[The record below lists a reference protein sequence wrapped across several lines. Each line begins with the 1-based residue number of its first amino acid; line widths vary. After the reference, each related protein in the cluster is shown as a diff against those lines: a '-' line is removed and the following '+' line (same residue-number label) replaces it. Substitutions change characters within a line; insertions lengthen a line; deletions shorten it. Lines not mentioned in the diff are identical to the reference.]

1 MKHSKSSIHRKFHS
15 LPDIRFEEITL
26 TSFSGLLLYQQLFKC
41 LDFKRHLR
49 TCFQH
54 LPGKPSFG
62 AHVIFLQLIIHVLL
76 GFRQLRH
83 QAYYQ
88 NDPLVKRVI
97 GVTRLPDVATVSR
110 TLSRLDANS
119 VTQLHSL
126 LRQLVID
133 RLRALA
139 LDCITLDFDGSVI
152 GTGKHAEG
160 SSIGFNRKK
169 KGQRSY
175 YLLFCT
181 VAQVGQVL
189 DVLHR
194 SGNVHD
200 SNGAKKFILQCIQH
214 LRKEFPRVKIELRMD
229 RAFFSDEIVTALEN
243 LHNVEYCI
251 SVPFSRFSE
260 LKGFIEGRQRWCKMN
275 ERFKYFEKN
284 GNQQVGHSGI
294 ALFLFV
300 IK

>member
-1 MKHSKSSIHRKFHS
+1 MKHRKSSVHRKFHS
-15 LPDIRFEEITL
+15 LPELRFEEIPL

-41 LDFKRHLR
+41 LDFKRDLR
-49 TCFQH
+49 NCFQH

-88 NDPLVKRVI
+88 NDPMVKRII

-110 TLSRLDANS
+110 SLSRLDTNS

-126 LRQLVID
+126 LRQLVIN
-133 RLRALA
+133 RLQALS
-139 LDCITLDFDGSVI
+139 LGCITLDFDGSVI

-160 SSIGFNRKK
+160 SAMSFNRKK

-175 YLLFCT
+175 YPLFCT
-181 VAQVGQVL
+181 IAQVGQVL

-200 SNGAKKFILQCIQH
+200 SHGAKKFIFQCIQH
-214 LRKEFPRVKIELRMD
+214 IRKEFPDVKIELRMD
-229 RAFFSDEIVTALEN
+229 
-243 LHNVEYCI
+243 
-251 SVPFSRFSE
+251 
-260 LKGFIEGRQRWCKMN
+260 
-275 ERFKYFEKN
+275 
-284 GNQQVGHSGI
+284 
-294 ALFLFV
+294 ALFLV
-300 IK
+300 TT